1 MWLFK
6 KKEYSSD
13 EELLKHY
20 KQSGNKDLFAD
31 LFKKH
36 VSVVYGT
43 CLFYLQDKDAKSQK
57 ILVYFNQQNDK
68 PEGFIVLQPVGNA
81 LHIWATW
88 SRIFD
93 YDIFTKGLE
102 EVKAIARQG
111 GKTRVTFSS
120 QRKGWERR
128 AKLMGFKPQTWE
140 FIL

>member
-1 MWLFK
+1 MILHYIPKDKLREHWDYVKHGLELVRAKGHTSWIVEDVYCDCYENRSMLFM
-6 KKEYSSD
+6 
-13 EELLKHY
+13 
-20 KQSGNKDLFAD
+20 GI
-31 LFKKH
+31 
-36 VSVVYGT
+36 V
-43 CLFYLQDKDAKSQK
+43 
-57 ILVYFNQQNDK
+57 NDK
-68 PEGFIVLQPVGNA
+68 PEGFIVLQPIGNA

-128 AKLMGFKPQTWE
+128 ARLMGFKPQTWE

>member
-1 MWLFK
+1 MIFHYIPKDQLRTHWEFI
-6 KKEYSSD
+6 KEGLEIVRTKGHMEWIVED
-13 EELLKHY
+13 
-20 KQSGNKDLFAD
+20 
-31 LFKKH
+31 
-36 VSVVYGT
+36 VYCDCYENRSMIFMG
-43 CLFYLQDKDAKSQK
+43 
-57 ILVYFNQQNDK
+57 IVNDK

-128 AKLMGFKPQTWE
+128 ARLMGFKPQTWE